1 MCVPLALGA
10 LGASAGTTAAV
21 TTGLSLAKTV
31 GGFIGGSRA
40 TNKANRALLKQ
51 HRYDV
56 KAYQNAFKRDV
67 AAWKD
72 DVSNNEIAID
82 QSFKDAMLKLAQ
94 EDLAI
99 WKSAGQKSLKEQES
113 YVALIQGSGGAHEQ
127 LGRRSKASVSRK
139 KAVDAHGGRMAQL
152 SFAMSSALSEADM
165 RRDFYDSKY
174 QDTLYQKN
182 IDTITG
188 RPQAGPPP
196 PPPKLKKQPKFPW
209 MQVAGDVLGGVMQF
223 NKLKAPASG
232 ASGGMG
238 LFGSSEGQAAANSL
252 AGGGS
257 SGFKFPSQSLLPS
270 YGYQGGGK
278 VGPNIFSQ
286 TGSGAGDSYLSMF
299 NPFKLPGL

>member
-40 TNKANRALLKQ
+40 TNRANRALLKQ

-99 WKSAGQKSLKEQES
+99 WKAAGQKSLKEQES

-174 QDTLYQKN
+174 QNTLYQKN

-209 MQVAGDVLGGVMQF
+209 LQVASDVVGGVMQF

-232 ASGGMG
+232 NGMG
-238 LFGSSEGQAAANSL
+238 GFGSAGGQAAADSL

-257 SGFKFPSQSLLPS
+257 SGFTWPSESVIPS
-270 YGYQGGGK
+270 YGYQGGGQ

-286 TGSGAGDSYLSMF
+286 TGSGAGDSWLNQF
-299 NPFKLPGL
+299 HIPGLSK